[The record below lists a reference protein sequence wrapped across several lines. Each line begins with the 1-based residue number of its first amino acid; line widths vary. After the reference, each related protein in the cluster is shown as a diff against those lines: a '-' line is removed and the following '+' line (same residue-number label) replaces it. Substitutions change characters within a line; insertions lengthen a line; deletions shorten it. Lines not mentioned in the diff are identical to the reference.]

1 MAMKIPPRIPLPL
14 AASFAFLL
22 CAPPAFA
29 DDAIQRRELAAVL
42 RQLDLAERLARHSE
56 PAQPTPPGTRHRFA
70 RYHFDYPRLY
80 ADLARIRAGIDDYL
94 NPPRAQPRDP
104 AQLPGD
110 YRREAGEHARKTGA
124 EAAP

>member
-1 MAMKIPPRIPLPL
+1 MKIIPRITLPL

-42 RQLDLAERLARHSE
+42 RQLDLAERLARGSE
-56 PAQPTPPGTRHRFA
+56 AQPVPPEA

-80 ADLARIRAGIDDYL
+80 ADLARIRAGIHDYL
-94 NPPRAQPRDP
+94 NPPRAQPRD
-104 AQLPGD
+104 LSRLSGE
-110 YRREAGEHARKTGA
+110 YRREADGRSHETDR
-124 EAAP
+124 ESAP